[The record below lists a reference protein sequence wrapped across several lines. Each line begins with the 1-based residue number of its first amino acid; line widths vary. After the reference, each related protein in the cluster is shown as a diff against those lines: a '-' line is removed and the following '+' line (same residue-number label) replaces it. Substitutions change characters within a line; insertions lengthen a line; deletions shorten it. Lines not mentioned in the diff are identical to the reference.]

1 MAGAGVR
8 LQVPFAVPGDLG
20 TPTGGYAYAR
30 RLIREL
36 PAQGVE
42 LVPLALPE
50 GYPFPDDAAI
60 DRTEALL
67 AELPPGRLILVD
79 GLALGAMPARLLSR
93 IAAPV
98 VALCHHPLALE
109 TGIGAAAAG
118 RLEASERA
126 ALAAARHVLTT
137 SNATAAILTGD
148 FGVPA
153 ARITV
158 ARPGTDPA
166 PRATGSGADG
176 SGEGGCRI
184 LAVGSLTPRKGHDR
198 LVRALAE
205 NNALPWRLVIA
216 GPERDAGIGAELR
229 ALVAELGLED
239 RVELAGAL
247 SAAEL
252 AAAYARADLFA
263 LASSFEGF
271 GMAFAEAMA
280 HGLPVV
286 GLRSAAVE
294 EATAG
299 AAWLVAPGEL
309 SATLATLIAD
319 GDARRRLADRCWR
332 AAQTLPCWPET
343 AAIVAGVLRRIA
355 RERAG

>member
-1 MAGAGVR
+1 MTGAADAAGAAGRV
-8 LQVPFAVPGDLG
+8 QVPFAIPGDLR

-30 RLIREL
+30 RLIREM
-36 PAQGVE
+36 PAQGIE

-50 GYPFPDDAAI
+50 GFPFPDARALRRTRDA
-60 DRTEALL
+60 L
-67 AELPPGRLILVD
+67 AALPPDRPVLVD
-79 GLALGAMPARLLSR
+79 GLALGALPRRLLAG
-93 IAAPV
+93 IAAPI

-109 TGIGAAAAG
+109 TGIGTATAQ

-126 ALAAARHVLTT
+126 ALAAARHVVTT
-137 SNATAAILTGD
+137 SNATAAILTAD

-166 PRATGSGADG
+166 PRATGSGGA
-176 SGEGGCRI
+176 GCHI

-198 LVRALAE
+198 LVRMLAEHSALA
-205 NNALPWRLVIA
+205 WRLSIVGPARDPRVAVELRTLIA
-216 GPERDAGIGAELR
+216 G
-229 ALVAELGLED
+229 LGLGN
-239 RVELAGAL
+239 RVTLAGAMTRG
-247 SAAEL
+247 EL
-252 AAAYARADLFA
+252 TAAYQRADLFA

-299 AAWLVAPGEL
+299 AARLVAPGEL
-309 SATLATLIAD
+309 SATLAALIAD
-319 GDARRRLADRCWR
+319 TAERRALGERCWT
-332 AAQTLPCWPET
+332 AAQTLLRWPET
-343 AAIVAGVLRRIA
+343 AAIVAGVLRGIIR
-355 RERAG
+355 

>member
-1 MAGAGVR
+1 MR
-8 LQVPFAVPGDLG
+8 IPFAIPGDLA

-30 RLIREL
+30 RLIREM

-42 LVPLALPE
+42 LEPLALPDD
-50 GYPFPDDAAI
+50 FPLPDADALA
-60 DRTEALL
+60 RTEAAL
-67 AELPPGRLILVD
+67 AALPPGGPVLVD
-79 GLALGAMPARLLSR
+79 GLALGALPAALLAR
-93 IAAPV
+93 VAAPV

-109 TGIGAAAAG
+109 TGIGPAAAR

-126 ALAAARHVLTT
+126 ALALARQVVTT
-137 SNATAAILTGD
+137 SNATAAILAAD

-166 PRATGSGADG
+166 PRARGSGG
-176 SGEGGCRI
+176 PQCLV
-184 LAVGSLTPRKGHDR
+184 LAVGSVTPRKGHER
-198 LVRALAE
+198 LVRTLAAHPALD
-205 NNALPWRLVIA
+205 WRLRIV
-216 GPERDAGIGAELR
+216 GPARDRPLAAELR
-229 ALVAELGLED
+229 AVIAELGLED

-247 SAAEL
+247 GPAAMT
-252 AAAYARADLFA
+252 AAYQGADLFA
-263 LASSFEGF
+263 LASQFEGF

-299 AAWLVAPGEL
+299 AARLVPPAEL
-309 SATLATLIAD
+309 SATLAALIA
-319 GDARRRLADRCWR
+319 GPAERRVLAERCWT
-332 AAQTLPCWPET
+332 AAQTLLRWPQT
-343 AAIVAGVLRRIA
+343 AAIVAGVLRRA
-355 RERAG
+355 AESREGA